1 MAQEQ
6 RSNLDLFQA
15 QEDLEN
21 LEVDFNNVNLGSV
34 YCQTYNLDVI
44 LNEIDMV
51 SCVTLKNNVSGFT
64 INTLISRLLY
74 YSINVMIYASKKCW
88 KTQ

>member
-34 YCQTYNLDVI
+34 DCQTYNLDVI

-51 SCVTLKNNVSGFT
+51 SCVTLKNNVSCFT
-64 INTLISRLLY
+64 INTLISRPTVLQY
-74 YSINVMIYASKKCW
+74 
-88 KTQ
+88 

>member
-15 QEDLEN
+15 QEDLES
-21 LEVDFNNVNLGSV
+21 LEVDFNNVNLGLVGS
-34 YCQTYNLDVI
+34 QTYNLDVI

-51 SCVTLKNNVSGFT
+51 SYV
-64 INTLISRLLY
+64 I
-74 YSINVMIYASKKCW
+74 
-88 KTQ
+88 

>member
-34 YCQTYNLDVI
+34 DCQTYNLDVI

-51 SCVTLKNNVSGFT
+51 SCNTLKIMFQV
-64 INTLISRLLY
+64 LP
-74 YSINVMIYASKKCW
+74 
-88 KTQ
+88 

>member
-34 YCQTYNLDVI
+34 DCQTYNLDVI

-51 SCVTLKNNVSGFT
+51 SCVTLKNNVSCFT
-64 INTLISRLLY
+64 ITTLISTALQ
-74 YSINVMIYASKKCW
+74 N
-88 KTQ
+88 

>member
-34 YCQTYNLDVI
+34 DCQTYNLDVI

-51 SCVTLKNNVSGFT
+51 SYDTLKNNVSCFT
-64 INTLISRLLY
+64 ITTLISTVLQ
-74 YSINVMIYASKKCW
+74 N
-88 KTQ
+88 

>member
-1 MAQEQ
+1 MAQEH
-6 RSNLDLFQA
+6 RSNLDICQA

-21 LEVDFNNVNLGSV
+21 FEVEFNNVNLGSSD
-34 YCQTYNLDVI
+34 CQMYNLDVI

-64 INTLISRLLY
+64 INTLISRYCMTVLM
-74 YSINVMIYASKKCW
+74 S
-88 KTQ
+88 

>member
-34 YCQTYNLDVI
+34 DCQTYNLDVI

-51 SCVTLKNNVSGFT
+51 SCVTLNNNVSGFT
-64 INTLISRLLY
+64 INTLIWRLLY
-74 YSINVMIYASKKCW
+74 YSINVMIYANKKCW
-88 KTQ
+88 KTP

>member
-34 YCQTYNLDVI
+34 DCQTYNLDVI

-51 SCVTLKNNVSGFT
+51 SCVTLKNNVSCFT
-64 INTLISRLLY
+64 INILISRLTVLQY
-74 YSINVMIYASKKCW
+74 
-88 KTQ
+88 